1 MGPNNMINRFRFRD
15 ARDWFNE
22 KRFGAFIH
30 WGLYAIPAWHEQMS
44 WRGGMPRKDYEQ
56 YASQFNPV
64 KFNPDE
70 WMRLFKEVGME
81 FVCLTTKH
89 HDGFCMYDTKYT
101 DYNIMNTPYKKDIL
115 RMVADASK
123 RAGIVM
129 GTYYSIPD
137 WHHPNYPN
145 QGRHHEMFGPRAGD
159 DPDYDKY
166 FAFMENQVREIMTQ
180 YGEIGQLFWDINV
193 AEYTNTAFN
202 DEMRRLQPS
211 MVINN
216 RGPANWDYTT
226 PERSVPDGMEFE
238 HRTLAV
244 QSLGRESWGYKTD
257 EDHYTKKYLTQS
269 IDRVLAM
276 GGNYMLNIGPKADGT
291 LDEDEV
297 AMLSSVGDWYRR
309 VGESFGDAIPA
320 TSMITGVTKDLR
332 DKMLLTR
339 RGNTVYVHLYEDPAA
354 NGVVVKPFDQKPL
367 KATLLNNGQP
377 LEWVVNMPP
386 SLHREKREYLRLRK
400 LPLDKFTDE
409 PLVIKLEFDQS
420 ICE

>member
-1 MGPNNMINRFRFRD
+1 MINRFRFGD

-30 WGLYAIPAWHEQMS
+30 WGLYAIPAWHEQTS

-56 YASQFNPV
+56 YAKQFNPV
-64 KFNPDE
+64 KFDPDE
-70 WMRLFKEVGME
+70 WMRLFKDVGME
-81 FVCLTTKH
+81 FICFTAKH
-89 HDGFCMYDTKYT
+89 HDGFCMYDTRYT

-115 RMVADASK
+115 RMLAEASH

-137 WHHPNYPN
+137 WNHPNYPN

-166 FAFMENQVREIMTQ
+166 FAFMENQVREIMTG
-180 YGEIGQLFWDINV
+180 YGKIGQLFWDINV
-193 AEYTNTAFN
+193 AGYTNTAFN

-216 RGPANWDYTT
+216 RGPSNWDYTT

-257 EDHYTKKYLTQS
+257 EDYYTKKHLTQS
-269 IDRVLAM
+269 IDRALAM
-276 GGNYMLNIGPKADGT
+276 GGSYMLNIGPKADGT
-291 LDEDEV
+291 LDERESET
-297 AMLSSVGDWYRR
+297 LRRIGDWYRR
-309 VGESFGDAIPA
+309 VGESFGDAIPC
-320 TSMITGVTKDLR
+320 TSMITSVTQNMR

-339 RGNTVYVHLYEDPAA
+339 RANTIYVHLYEDPVA
-354 NGVVVKPFDQKPL
+354 NGVVVKPFDQQPL

-377 LEWVVNMPP
+377 VDCVVNMPP
-386 SLHREKREYLRLRK
+386 SLHREKREYLRLRN
-400 LPLDKFTDE
+400 LPLDTITDE

-420 ICE
+420 LCE